1 MKGELHKNSVNY
13 VVKSQNYVVE
23 NFMVSLN
30 KSSFYFDLQHL
41 LIKTA
46 SSDKTVLSALEVGRY
61 HVILIRE

>member
-1 MKGELHKNSVNY
+1 MNY

-30 KSSFYFDLQHL
+30 KSKFYFDLQHL

-46 SSDKTVLSALEVGRY
+46 SSEKTVFSALDLRKLV
-61 HVILIRE
+61 VIMLT

>member
-41 LIKTA
+41 LIQTA
-46 SSDKTVLSALEVGRY
+46 SPDKTVLNALDLRKLV
-61 HVILIRE
+61 VIMLT

>member
-46 SSDKTVLSALEVGRY
+46 SSDKTVLSALDLRKLV
-61 HVILIRE
+61 VIMLT

>member
-1 MKGELHKNSVNY
+1 MNY

-41 LIKTA
+41 LIKTV
-46 SSDKTVLSALEVGRY
+46 SSDKTVLSALDLRKLV
-61 HVILIRE
+61 VIMLT